1 MTNTKEA
8 EAFVLLLEEGIV
20 KGVRRIFGVTMAG
33 AKKAM
38 ADEF

>member
-1 MTNTKEA
+1 LTNTKEA

-20 KGVRRIFGVTMAG
+20 KGVHHIFGVTMAG

-38 ADEF
+38 ANEF